1 MSQYKEKSPHH
12 SRLVYATGP
21 DGIYSDSRS
30 AQTVEHVDSDVT
42 LAAHDLAAMLEVGY
56 AQTMTDVLGSANY
69 NLPVS
74 QKVAAWVIGKGLHEP
89 SVDVLTIN
97 ETVGLY
103 SDPVYDYIDDR
114 GSLRAALKRQPKPGS
129 AIVRFVLPKPIDQFI
144 GRTDHDGRAATW
156 GAVYERAKH
165 APWRALEQWQQQN
178 PDFSVSRLNS
188 VGLHVPGADGFYYL
202 FEVSGRIS
210 DEEIDANA
218 GGLYAQLLGPS
229 GADRDTAEP
238 VLLDYMQQAV
248 DALNDQGLNVHAF
261 AAPEGLMQMLHLDE
275 LPQGVAVIGGA
286 ARAILQQTVFGEH
299 ADVRDVDL
307 VAVNEL
313 LLGDVDTDQLSRE
326 FMEDDY
332 YYGHGVSHT
341 DLDQYFTTRDF
352 TMNEVLVVD
361 GILLATERAVQDLQG
376 KIIRP
381 TDYEAKG
388 WESGIGPKLA
398 MKALLM
404 QAIFEQKY
412 GSAQL
417 EGFEPYQA
425 SGFYVALAL
434 NKAFQ
439 YGLPV
444 TRRFLQL
451 VGFTDRPDVDE
462 ITDYARQLADQYNF
476 QFRGSALARLV
487 SGEYLAG
494 DDKVRDIEE
503 QIFDDLPPAIEHAT
517 RLMEL
522 KGTNRKWGDTGY

>member
-1 MSQYKEKSPHH
+1 M
-12 SRLVYATGP
+12 
-21 DGIYSDSRS
+21 
-30 AQTVEHVDSDVT
+30 
-42 LAAHDLAAMLEVGY
+42 
-56 AQTMTDVLGSANY
+56 
-69 NLPVS
+69 
-74 QKVAAWVIGKGLHEP
+74 QK
-89 SVDVLTIN
+89 
-97 ETVGLY
+97 
-103 SDPVYDYIDDR
+103 
-114 GSLRAALKRQPKPGS
+114 
-129 AIVRFVLPKPIDQFI
+129 
-144 GRTDHDGRAATW
+144 
-156 GAVYERAKH
+156 
-165 APWRALEQWQQQN
+165 
-178 PDFSVSRLNS
+178 
-188 VGLHVPGADGFYYL
+188 
-202 FEVSGRIS
+202 
-210 DEEIDANA
+210 
-218 GGLYAQLLGPS
+218 
-229 GADRDTAEP
+229 
-238 VLLDYMQQAV
+238 
-248 DALNDQGLNVHAF
+248 
-261 AAPEGLMQMLHLDE
+261 LHLDE

-286 ARAILQQTVFGEH
+286 ARAILQQAVFGEH

-313 LLGDVDTDQLSRE
+313 LIGNVDTDQLSRE

-332 YYGHGVSHT
+332 YYGHGVSYT

-361 GILLATERAVQDLQG
+361 GVLLATERAVQDLQG

-381 TDYEAKG
+381 TDHEAKG

-444 TRRFLQL
+444 TRRFLQS
-451 VGFTDRPDVDE
+451 VGFTDWLDVDE
-462 ITDYARQLADQYNF
+462 ITDYARQLADQNNF

-487 SGEYLAG
+487 NGEYLDG
-494 DDKVRDIEE
+494 DDKVRDDED

-517 RLMEL
+517 RLMKL